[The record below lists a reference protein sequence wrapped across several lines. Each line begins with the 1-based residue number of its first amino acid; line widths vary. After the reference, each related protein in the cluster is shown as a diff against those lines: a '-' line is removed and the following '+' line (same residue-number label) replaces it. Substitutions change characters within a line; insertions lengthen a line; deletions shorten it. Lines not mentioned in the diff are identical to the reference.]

1 MFVSARRDFPR
12 RPGRNPPLGSIVM
25 NSKRRCSNASFST
38 LLLREEGRAV
48 KTALFVVGAY
58 LTCWTPYFVF
68 VLLQRP
74 SPPLVLLL
82 AHLNSC
88 VSPWIYV
95 LRNEEVRLEAKKLVA
110 RVLHLKLA
118 LPRQPQDSPAHAHSY
133 GRSDSCYR

>member
-1 MFVSARRDFPR
+1 M
-12 RPGRNPPLGSIVM
+12 L

-58 LTCWTPYFVF
+58 LACWTPYFVF

-74 SPPLVLLL
+74 SPPSVLLL
-82 AHLNSC
+82 AHVNSC

-95 LRNEEVRLEAKKLVA
+95 LRNEEARLEARKLVA
-110 RVLHLKLA
+110 RALHLR
-118 LPRQPQDSPAHAHSY
+118 LPGQPHESPHSPAHY
-133 GRSDSCYR
+133 GRSDSGYRSVHCLAIFIPVCVPIFEAR